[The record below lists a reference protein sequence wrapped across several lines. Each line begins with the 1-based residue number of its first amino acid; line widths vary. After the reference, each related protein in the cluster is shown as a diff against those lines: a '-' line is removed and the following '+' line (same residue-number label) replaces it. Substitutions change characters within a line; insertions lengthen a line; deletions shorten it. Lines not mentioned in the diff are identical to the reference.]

1 MYAREA
7 DMNFDEFS
15 RQIARMVQ
23 RTEGLCREVEASPR
37 PDPLHTECVAE
48 LQTSIEELRV
58 AEDEL
63 RRQNLALTGAYMA
76 LDQERAHYRNLFM
89 GAPIGYAVTTRE
101 GTISDVNAAA
111 AEMLGIRTSD
121 AIGLPLQL
129 FVAPADRRRWSALL
143 QRAATEDNST
153 AADVAAIRTFDRKRT
168 TKCRVRATRVIGP
181 DGAPAGHRFILGD
194 LSVEER
200 AERADRLTV
209 ESRNKDEFLAMLAH
223 ELRNPLAP
231 IRAVVELWRHHSEET
246 QIGMER
252 GIEIID
258 RQVNH
263 LAHLVDDLL
272 DVSRVS
278 LGKIR
283 LRRKSLDVRDAVGHA
298 VDALQASARRHS
310 VHIELPDM
318 PLWVDADPTR
328 LRQIVTNLL
337 DNAIKYTPSDGAIVV
352 SARIDGEHAEIS
364 VRDSGVG
371 LPAEMLESVFE
382 LFTQGERTL
391 ARSQGGLGL
400 GLTLV
405 RRLVELHGG
414 SVRAH
419 SDGPGHGSA
428 FVVRLPLVAA
438 PVNRALSSESQIRR
452 LRGRKVLV
460 VDDNVDAAELLAALL
475 SAEGHQ
481 ISLAYDGMS
490 AMETFEVT
498 HPEVV
503 LLDLGLPDIDGLELA
518 RHFRVR
524 EPGVMLVAVTGYGD
538 DAMRGRSRDAGF
550 HHHLLKPVDY
560 DVLRQIM
567 LEPTP
572 TSGSSA
578 DSGSFH
584 GSGSS
589 QTA

>member
-1 MYAREA
+1 MKLE
-7 DMNFDEFS
+7 DFS

-23 RTEGLCREVEASPR
+23 RTEGLCREVESSPR
-37 PDPLHTECVAE
+37 PDPLHSECVAE
-48 LQTSIEELRV
+48 LQASIEELRV

-76 LDQERAHYRNLFM
+76 LDRERAHYRNLFM

-101 GTISDVNAAA
+101 GTISDINAAA
-111 AEMLGIRTSD
+111 AEMLGIRTTD

-129 FVAPADRRRWSALL
+129 FVAPSDRQGWTALL
-143 QRAATEDNST
+143 QRTATEANAT
-153 AADVAAIRTFDRKRT
+153 AADVFTIRTFDRKRS
-168 TKCRVRATRVIGP
+168 TKCRVRVTRVLEQ
-181 DGAPAGHRFILGD
+181 DGEPAGHRFVLGD
-194 LSVEER
+194 LGMEER
-200 AERADRLTV
+200 AERADRLSV

-231 IRAVVELWRHHSEET
+231 IRAVVELWRHHAGDAE
-246 QIGMER
+246 IGVDR

-263 LAHLVDDLL
+263 LTHLVDDLL

-283 LRRKSLDVRDAVGHA
+283 LRRKPLDVRDAVGHA
-298 VDALQASARRHS
+298 VDALQASAQRHAMR
-310 VHIELPDM
+310 VELPAD

-337 DNAIKYTPSDGAIVV
+337 DNAIKYTPSDGEIVV
-352 SARIDGEHAEIS
+352 AARMEADRAIIT

-414 SVRAH
+414 SVRAS
-419 SDGPGHGSA
+419 SDGPGHGST
-428 FVVRLPLVAA
+428 FCVTLPLVEA
-438 PVNRALSSESQIRR
+438 PEVRVLSSESQVRR
-452 LRGRKVLV
+452 LRGRKLLV
-460 VDDNVDAAELLAALL
+460 VDDNVDAAELLAAIL

-481 ISLAYDGMS
+481 IALAYDGMS
-490 AMETFEVT
+490 AMETFERS
-498 HPEVV
+498 HPEIV

-524 EPGVMLVAVTGYGD
+524 DPCVMLVAVTGYGD
-538 DAMRGRSRDAGF
+538 DAMRARSREAGF
-550 HHHLLKPVDY
+550 HHHLLKPVDF
-560 DVLRQIM
+560 DVLRQTL
-567 LEPTP
+567 LEPMP
-572 TSGSSA
+572 APAPRAPRGPDRSHA
-578 DSGSFH
+578 
-584 GSGSS
+584 
-589 QTA
+589 